1 MREKIQKAL
10 FDWNKS
16 VVKNLASDD
25 VCRLPEYALQLSRI
39 IAFPELDVRNEISK
53 IDQIGLKIRKTLE
66 NFSQSRP
73 TQIIGR
79 INDQLYR
86 KEKFRPNRD
95 DYYNPSNSFLNVVIR
110 RKIGIPITLSIVYM
124 RVAESLNFK
133 LVPVSFPSHFLVKYI
148 LEGESEIIID
158 PYNEGRIMDDYSLKQ
173 LLDQTAPRLSVALT
187 RDFVARASVTKVMI
201 RMLNNLKT
209 SYFECQDIDKAEL
222 VNEMILHIHSNDQY
236 GLRDKGMIMLKR
248 KYQQEALELFNQYI
262 EKYPEADDID
272 PILELV
278 RKLKKNQGREQ
289 DSFKSAKN

>member
-16 VVKNLASDD
+16 VVIDLASDD

-73 TQIIGR
+73 TQIIEG

-124 RVAESLNFK
+124 RVAESLDFK
-133 LVPVSFPSHFLVKYI
+133 LVPVSFPSHFLIKYI

-278 RKLKKNQGREQ
+278 RKLKKNQGRET
-289 DSFKSAKN
+289 

>member
-73 TQIIGR
+73 TQIIER

-133 LVPVSFPSHFLVKYI
+133 LVPVSFPSHFLIKYI

-278 RKLKKNQGREQ
+278 RKLKKNQGRET
-289 DSFKSAKN
+289 

>member
-1 MREKIQKAL
+1 MREEIQKAL

-16 VVKNLASDD
+16 VVKDLASDD

-66 NFSQSRP
+66 NSSQSRP
-73 TQIIGR
+73 TQIIER

-124 RVAESLNFK
+124 RVAESLDFK
-133 LVPVSFPSHFLVKYI
+133 LVPVSFPSHFLIKYI

-278 RKLKKNQGREQ
+278 RKLKKNQGRET
-289 DSFKSAKN
+289 

>member
-16 VVKNLASDD
+16 VVKDLASDD

-73 TQIIGR
+73 TQIIER

-110 RKIGIPITLSIVYM
+110 RKIGIPITLSILYM
-124 RVAESLNFK
+124 RIAESLEFK
-133 LVPVSFPSHFLVKYI
+133 LVPVSFPSHFLIKYI

-173 LLDQTAPRLSVALT
+173 LLDQTAPRLSVSLT

-248 KYQQEALELFNQYI
+248 KYQQEALDLFNQYI

-278 RKLKKNQGREQ
+278 RKLKINQGR
-289 DSFKSAKN
+289 DTGFI

>member
-1 MREKIQKAL
+1 MREKMQKAL

-16 VVKNLASDD
+16 VVKDLASDD

-73 TQIIGR
+73 TQIIER

-124 RVAESLNFK
+124 RVAESLDFK
-133 LVPVSFPSHFLVKYI
+133 LVPVSFPSHFLIKNI

-278 RKLKKNQGREQ
+278 RKLKKNQGRET
-289 DSFKSAKN
+289 

>member
-1 MREKIQKAL
+1 MQKAL

-16 VVKNLASDD
+16 VVKDLASDD

-73 TQIIGR
+73 TQIIER

-124 RVAESLNFK
+124 RVAESLDFK
-133 LVPVSFPSHFLVKYI
+133 LVPVSFPSHFLIKYI

-278 RKLKKNQGREQ
+278 RKLKKNQGSET
-289 DSFKSAKN
+289 

>member
-10 FDWNKS
+10 FDWDKS
-16 VVKNLASDD
+16 VVKNLSYDD

-73 TQIIGR
+73 TQIIER

-124 RVAESLNFK
+124 RVAESLDFK
-133 LVPVSFPSHFLVKYI
+133 LVPVSFPSHFLIKYI

-187 RDFVARASVTKVMI
+187 RDFVTRASVTKVMI

-278 RKLKKNQGREQ
+278 RKLKKNQGRET
-289 DSFKSAKN
+289 

>member
-10 FDWNKS
+10 FDWDKS

-73 TQIIGR
+73 TQIIER

-133 LVPVSFPSHFLVKYI
+133 LVPVSFPSHFLIKYI

-173 LLDQTAPRLSVALT
+173 LLDQTVPRLSVALT
-187 RDFVARASVTKVMI
+187 RDFVARASATKVMI

-278 RKLKKNQGREQ
+278 RKLKKNQGSET
-289 DSFKSAKN
+289 

>member
-16 VVKNLASDD
+16 VVKDLASDD

-73 TQIIGR
+73 TQIIER

-124 RVAESLNFK
+124 RVAESLDFK
-133 LVPVSFPSHFLVKYI
+133 LVPVSFPSHFLIKYI

-173 LLDQTAPRLSVALT
+173 LLDQTAPTLSVALT

-278 RKLKKNQGREQ
+278 RKLKKNQGRET
-289 DSFKSAKN
+289 

>member
-16 VVKNLASDD
+16 VVKDLASDD

-73 TQIIGR
+73 TQIIEK

-124 RVAESLNFK
+124 RVAESLDFK
-133 LVPVSFPSHFLVKYI
+133 LVPVSFPSHFLIKYI

-278 RKLKKNQGREQ
+278 RKLKKNQGRET
-289 DSFKSAKN
+289 

>member
-10 FDWNKS
+10 FDWDKS
-16 VVKNLASDD
+16 VVKNLAYDD

-73 TQIIGR
+73 TQIIER

-133 LVPVSFPSHFLVKYI
+133 LVPVSFPSHFLIKYI

-173 LLDQTAPRLSVALT
+173 LLDQTVPRLSVALT

-278 RKLKKNQGREQ
+278 RKLKKNQGRETG
-289 DSFKSAKN
+289 FI

>member
-16 VVKNLASDD
+16 VVKDLASDD

-53 IDQIGLKIRKTLE
+53 IDQIGLKIRKALE

-73 TQIIGR
+73 TQIIER

-86 KEKFRPNRD
+86 KEKFRPNSD

-110 RKIGIPITLSIVYM
+110 RKIGIPITLSILYM
-124 RVAESLNFK
+124 RVAESLDFR
-133 LVPVSFPSHFLVKYI
+133 LVPVSFPSHFLIKYI

-173 LLDQTAPRLSVALT
+173 LLDQTSPRLSVSLT

-222 VNEMILHIHSNDQY
+222 INEMILHIHSNDQY

-248 KYQQEALELFNQYI
+248 KYQEEALDLFNQYI

-278 RKLKKNQGREQ
+278 RKLKKNQGRETG
-289 DSFKSAKN
+289 FA

>member
-73 TQIIGR
+73 TQIIER
-79 INDQLYR
+79 INDQLYQ

-110 RKIGIPITLSIVYM
+110 RRIGIPITLSILYM
-124 RVAESLNFK
+124 GVAESLDFK
-133 LVPVSFPSHFLVKYI
+133 LVPVSFPSHFLIKYI

-248 KYQQEALELFNQYI
+248 KYQQEALDLFNQYI

-278 RKLKKNQGREQ
+278 RKLKKNQGRETG
-289 DSFKSAKN
+289 FI

>member
-10 FDWNKS
+10 FDWDKS
-16 VVKNLASDD
+16 VVKNLAYDD

-73 TQIIGR
+73 TQIIER

-124 RVAESLNFK
+124 RVAESLNFR
-133 LVPVSFPSHFLVKYI
+133 LVPVSFPSHFLIKYI

-173 LLDQTAPRLSVALT
+173 LLDQTVPRLSVALT

-278 RKLKKNQGREQ
+278 RKLKKNQGRETG
-289 DSFKSAKN
+289 FI

>member
-16 VVKNLASDD
+16 VVKDLASDD

-73 TQIIGR
+73 TQIIER

-173 LLDQTAPRLSVALT
+173 LLDQTAPKLSVALT
-187 RDFVARASVTKVMI
+187 RDFVDRASVTKVMI

-278 RKLKKNQGREQ
+278 RKLKKNQGRETG
-289 DSFKSAKN
+289 FI

>member
-73 TQIIGR
+73 TQIIER

>member
-16 VVKNLASDD
+16 VVEDLASDD

-53 IDQIGLKIRKTLE
+53 IDQIGLRIRKTLE
-66 NFSQSRP
+66 SFSQSRP
-73 TQIIGR
+73 TQIIER

-110 RKIGIPITLSIVYM
+110 RKIGIPITLSILYM
-124 RVAESLNFK
+124 RIAESLEFK
-133 LVPVSFPSHFLVKYI
+133 LVPVSFPSHFLIKYI

-173 LLDQTAPRLSVALT
+173 LLDQTDPRLNVALT

-222 VNEMILHIHSNDQY
+222 VNEMILNIHSNDQY

-248 KYQQEALELFNQYI
+248 KYQQEALDLFNQYI

-278 RKLKKNQGREQ
+278 RKLKKNQGRETG
-289 DSFKSAKN
+289 FI

>member
-16 VVKNLASDD
+16 VVKDLASDD
-25 VCRLPEYALQLSRI
+25 VCKLPEYALQLSRI

-73 TQIIGR
+73 TQIIER

-86 KEKFRPNRD
+86 KEKFRPNLD

-110 RKIGIPITLSIVYM
+110 RKIGIPITLSILYM
-124 RVAESLNFK
+124 RVADSLDFK
-133 LVPVSFPSHFLVKYI
+133 LVPVSFPSHFLIKYI

-187 RDFVARASVTKVMI
+187 RDFVVRASVTKVMI

-248 KYQQEALELFNQYI
+248 KYQQEALDLFNQYI

-278 RKLKKNQGREQ
+278 RKLKKNQGRETG
-289 DSFKSAKN
+289 FI

>member
-10 FDWNKS
+10 FDRDKS

-73 TQIIGR
+73 TQIIER

-110 RKIGIPITLSIVYM
+110 RKIGIPITLSILYM
-124 RVAESLNFK
+124 RVAESLDFK
-133 LVPVSFPSHFLVKYI
+133 LVPVSFPSHFLIKYI

-173 LLDQTAPRLSVALT
+173 LLDQTVPRLNVALT
-187 RDFVARASVTKVMI
+187 RDFVARAPVTKVMI

-222 VNEMILHIHSNDQY
+222 VNEMILNIHSNDQY

-248 KYQQEALELFNQYI
+248 KYQQEALDLFNQYI

-278 RKLKKNQGREQ
+278 RKLKINQGR
-289 DSFKSAKN
+289 DTGSI

>member
-16 VVKNLASDD
+16 VVKDLASDD
-25 VCRLPEYALQLSRI
+25 VCKLPEYALQLSRI

-73 TQIIGR
+73 TQIIER

-124 RVAESLNFK
+124 RVAESLDFK
-133 LVPVSFPSHFLVKYI
+133 LVPVSFPSHFLIKYI

-248 KYQQEALELFNQYI
+248 KYQQEALDLFNQYI

-278 RKLKKNQGREQ
+278 RKLKKNQGRET
-289 DSFKSAKN
+289 

>member
-1 MREKIQKAL
+1 MREKIQNAL

-16 VVKNLASDD
+16 VVKDLASDD
-25 VCRLPEYALQLSRI
+25 VCKLSEYALQLSRI
-39 IAFPELDVRNEISK
+39 IAFPELDIRNELAK
-53 IDQIGLKIRKTLE
+53 IDQIGTRIRKTLE
-66 NFSQSRP
+66 SFSQSRP
-73 TQIIGR
+73 TQIIES

-110 RKIGIPITLSIVYM
+110 RKIGIPITLSILYM
-124 RVAESLNFK
+124 RVAESLDFK
-133 LVPVSFPSHFLVKYI
+133 LVPVSFPSHFLIKYI

-173 LLDQTAPRLSVALT
+173 LLDQTVPRLNVALT
-187 RDFVARASVTKVMI
+187 RDFVARAPVTKVMI

-222 VNEMILHIHSNDQY
+222 VNEMILNIHSNDQY

-248 KYQQEALELFNQYI
+248 KYQQEALDLFNQYI

-278 RKLKKNQGREQ
+278 RKLKINQGR
-289 DSFKSAKN
+289 DTGFI

>member
-16 VVKNLASDD
+16 VVEDLASDD

-66 NFSQSRP
+66 SFSQSRP
-73 TQIIGR
+73 TQIIER

-110 RKIGIPITLSIVYM
+110 RKIGIPITLSILYM
-124 RVAESLNFK
+124 RIAESLEFK
-133 LVPVSFPSHFLVKYI
+133 LVPVSFPSHFLIKYI

-173 LLDQTAPRLSVALT
+173 LLDQTDPRLNVALT

-222 VNEMILHIHSNDQY
+222 VNEMILNIHSNDQY

-248 KYQQEALELFNQYI
+248 KYQQEALDLFNQYI

-278 RKLKKNQGREQ
+278 RKLKKNQGRETG
-289 DSFKSAKN
+289 FI

>member
-16 VVKNLASDD
+16 VVKDLASDD

-73 TQIIGR
+73 TQIIER

-124 RVAESLNFK
+124 RVAESLDFK
-133 LVPVSFPSHFLVKYI
+133 LVPVSFPSHFLIKYI

-173 LLDQTAPRLSVALT
+173 LLDQTALRLSVALT

-278 RKLKKNQGREQ
+278 RKLKKNQGRET
-289 DSFKSAKN
+289 

>member
-16 VVKNLASDD
+16 VVKDLASDD

-53 IDQIGLKIRKTLE
+53 IDQIGIKIRKTLE
-66 NFSQSRP
+66 SFSQSRP
-73 TQIIGR
+73 TQIIER

-110 RKIGIPITLSIVYM
+110 RKIGIPITLSILYM
-124 RVAESLNFK
+124 RVAESLDFK
-133 LVPVSFPSHFLVKYI
+133 LVPVSFPSHFLIKYI

-222 VNEMILHIHSNDQY
+222 VNEMILNIHSNDQY

-248 KYQQEALELFNQYI
+248 KYQQEALDLFNQYI

-278 RKLKKNQGREQ
+278 RKLKKNQGRQ
-289 DSFKSAKN
+289 TGFI

>member
-16 VVKNLASDD
+16 VVKNLAYDD

-73 TQIIGR
+73 TQIIER

-133 LVPVSFPSHFLVKYI
+133 LVPVSFPSHFLIKYI

-278 RKLKKNQGREQ
+278 RKLKKNQGRETG
-289 DSFKSAKN
+289 FI

>member
-16 VVKNLASDD
+16 VVKDLASDD

-39 IAFPELDVRNEISK
+39 IAFPDLDVRNEISK

-73 TQIIGR
+73 TQIIER

-124 RVAESLNFK
+124 RVAESLDFK
-133 LVPVSFPSHFLVKYI
+133 LVPVSFPSHFLIKYI

-278 RKLKKNQGREQ
+278 RKLKKNQGRET
-289 DSFKSAKN
+289 

>member
-1 MREKIQKAL
+1 MREEIQKAL
-10 FDWNKS
+10 LDWNKS
-16 VVKNLASDD
+16 VVKDLASDD

-73 TQIIGR
+73 TQIIER

-124 RVAESLNFK
+124 RVAESLDFK
-133 LVPVSFPSHFLVKYI
+133 LVPVSFPSHFLIKYI

-173 LLDQTAPRLSVALT
+173 LLDQTAPTLSVALT

-278 RKLKKNQGREQ
+278 RKLKKNQGKET
-289 DSFKSAKN
+289 

>member
-16 VVKNLASDD
+16 VVKDLASDD
-25 VCRLPEYALQLSRI
+25 VCKLPEYALQLSRI

-73 TQIIGR
+73 TQIIER

-110 RKIGIPITLSIVYM
+110 RKIGIPITLSILYM
-124 RVAESLNFK
+124 RVADSLDFK
-133 LVPVSFPSHFLVKYI
+133 LVPVSFPSHFLIKYI

-173 LLDQTAPRLSVALT
+173 LLDQTALRLSVALT

-248 KYQQEALELFNQYI
+248 KYHQEALDLFNQYI

-278 RKLKKNQGREQ
+278 RKLKKNQGRETG
-289 DSFKSAKN
+289 FI

>member
-10 FDWNKS
+10 FDWDKS
-16 VVKNLASDD
+16 VVKNLAYDD

-73 TQIIGR
+73 TQIIER

-133 LVPVSFPSHFLVKYI
+133 LVPVSFPSHFLIKYI

-173 LLDQTAPRLSVALT
+173 LLDQTVPRLSVALT

-278 RKLKKNQGREQ
+278 RKLKKNQGRET
-289 DSFKSAKN
+289 

>member
-16 VVKNLASDD
+16 VVKDLASDD

-73 TQIIGR
+73 TQIIER

-124 RVAESLNFK
+124 RVAESLDFK
-133 LVPVSFPSHFLVKYI
+133 LVPVSFPSHFLIKYI

-278 RKLKKNQGREQ
+278 RKLKTNQGRET
-289 DSFKSAKN
+289 

>member
-16 VVKNLASDD
+16 VVKDLASDD
-25 VCRLPEYALQLSRI
+25 VCKLPEYALQLSRI

-73 TQIIGR
+73 TQIIER

-86 KEKFRPNRD
+86 KEKFRANRD

-110 RKIGIPITLSIVYM
+110 RKIGIPITLSILYM
-124 RVAESLNFK
+124 RVADSLDFK
-133 LVPVSFPSHFLVKYI
+133 LVPVSFPSHFLIKYI

-278 RKLKKNQGREQ
+278 RKLKKNQGRET
-289 DSFKSAKN
+289 

>member
-16 VVKNLASDD
+16 VVKDLASDD
-25 VCRLPEYALQLSRI
+25 VCKLPEYALQLSRI
-39 IAFPELDVRNEISK
+39 IAFPQLDVRNEISK

-73 TQIIGR
+73 TQIIER

-124 RVAESLNFK
+124 RVAESLDFK
-133 LVPVSFPSHFLVKYI
+133 LVPVSFPSHFLIKYI

-278 RKLKKNQGREQ
+278 RKLKKNQGRET
-289 DSFKSAKN
+289 

>member
-16 VVKNLASDD
+16 VVKDLASDD

-53 IDQIGLKIRKTLE
+53 IDQIGLKIRKALE

-73 TQIIGR
+73 TQIIER

-124 RVAESLNFK
+124 RVAESLDFK
-133 LVPVSFPSHFLVKYI
+133 LVPVSFPSHFLIKYI

-278 RKLKKNQGREQ
+278 RKLKKNQGRET
-289 DSFKSAKN
+289 

>member
-16 VVKNLASDD
+16 VVKDLASDD

-73 TQIIGR
+73 TQIIER

-110 RKIGIPITLSIVYM
+110 RKIGIPITLSILYM
-124 RVAESLNFK
+124 RVADSLDFK
-133 LVPVSFPSHFLVKYI
+133 LVPVSFPSHFLIKYI

-278 RKLKKNQGREQ
+278 RKLKKNQGRET
-289 DSFKSAKN
+289 

>member
-1 MREKIQKAL
+1 MREKIQNAL
-10 FDWNKS
+10 FDWNKN
-16 VVKNLASDD
+16 VVKDLASDD

-53 IDQIGLKIRKTLE
+53 IDQIGLKIRKTFE
-66 NFSQSRP
+66 SFSQSRP
-73 TQIIGR
+73 TQIIER
-79 INDQLYR
+79 INDQLYG

-110 RKIGIPITLSIVYM
+110 RKIGIPITLSILYM
-124 RVAESLNFK
+124 RIAESLEFK
-133 LVPVSFPSHFLVKYI
+133 LVPVSFPSHFLIKYI

-173 LLDQTAPRLSVALT
+173 LLDQTAPKLSVALT
-187 RDFVARASVTKVMI
+187 RDFVDRASVTKVMI

-222 VNEMILHIHSNDQY
+222 VNEMILNIHSNDQY

-278 RKLKKNQGREQ
+278 RKLKKNQGREIG
-289 DSFKSAKN
+289 FI

>member
-16 VVKNLASDD
+16 VVKDLASDD
-25 VCRLPEYALQLSRI
+25 VCRLPEYALQPSRI

-73 TQIIGR
+73 TQIIER

-86 KEKFRPNRD
+86 KEKFRPNSD

-110 RKIGIPITLSIVYM
+110 RKIGIPITLSILYM
-124 RVAESLNFK
+124 RVAESLDFR
-133 LVPVSFPSHFLVKYI
+133 LVPVSFPSHFLIKYI

-173 LLDQTAPRLSVALT
+173 LLDQTSPRLSVSLT
-187 RDFVARASVTKVMI
+187 RDFVVRASVTKVII

-209 SYFECQDIDKAEL
+209 SYFECQDLDKAEL

-248 KYQQEALELFNQYI
+248 KYQEEALDLFNQYI
-262 EKYPEADDID
+262 EKYPEW
-272 PILELV
+272 
-278 RKLKKNQGREQ
+278 
-289 DSFKSAKN
+289 

>member
-16 VVKNLASDD
+16 VVKDLASDD

-73 TQIIGR
+73 TQIIER

-124 RVAESLNFK
+124 RVAESLDFK
-133 LVPVSFPSHFLVKYI
+133 LVPVSFPSHFLIKYI

-278 RKLKKNQGREQ
+278 RKLKKNQGRETG
-289 DSFKSAKN
+289 FA

>member
-16 VVKNLASDD
+16 VVKDLPSDD
-25 VCRLPEYALQLSRI
+25 VCKLPEYALQLSRI

-73 TQIIGR
+73 TQIIER

-110 RKIGIPITLSIVYM
+110 RKIGIPITLSILYM
-124 RVAESLNFK
+124 RVADSLDFK
-133 LVPVSFPSHFLVKYI
+133 LVPVSFPSHFLIKYI

-187 RDFVARASVTKVMI
+187 RDFVVRASVTKVMI

-248 KYQQEALELFNQYI
+248 KYQQEALDLFNQYI

-278 RKLKKNQGREQ
+278 RKLKKNQGRETG
-289 DSFKSAKN
+289 FI